1 MAVLVCALAGHTGP
15 LRHHLAPLVLQAE
28 CAELVGRVVAG
39 AGRRRRRRLPGE
51 LRLRSGA
58 TCPVRLQLGRR
69 WPRPPR
75 KTGTVSLPRATMCP
89 RQSRRKTRSLTICRG
104 GRETVRSR
112 ESRRPPPSPSGQPEG
127 IPQQDQEG
135 GPDFPLIMRDFPLCS
150 IVNEHRSAEPRTVP
164 KVGNGVDV
172 PERPQKHRP
181 GATGKTFSAN
191 GAVWARCR
199 RCRRARSFSGA
210 PVRSVPG
217 GARRHTPG
225 ARLNGEPS
233 PSDYRGVLIV
243 GDRWAPKTP

>member
-1 MAVLVCALAGHTGP
+1 MRAGRSHWPSSTP
-15 LRHHLAPLVLQAE
+15 P
-28 CAELVGRVVAG
+28 CPSCTSGRVRRACRAG
-39 AGRRRRRRLPGE
+39 SRRRGAAAAEAPRE

-75 KTGTVSLPRATMCP
+75 KTGTLSLPRATMCL
-89 RQSRRKTRSLTICRG
+89 RQSRRQTLSLTICRS

-127 IPQQDQEG
+127 IPQQDQGG

-150 IVNEHRSAEPRTVP
+150 IVSEYCSAEPRTVP

-181 GATGKTFSAN
+181 GATGKTFPPTVQSGRDAADAGGLDPSQAPPPGPYPVQPEGIHRGTTGR
-191 GAVWARCR
+191 GAI
-199 RCRRARSFSGA
+199 SF
-210 PVRSVPG
+210 
-217 GARRHTPG
+217 
-225 ARLNGEPS
+225 
-233 PSDYRGVLIV
+233 
-243 GDRWAPKTP
+243 